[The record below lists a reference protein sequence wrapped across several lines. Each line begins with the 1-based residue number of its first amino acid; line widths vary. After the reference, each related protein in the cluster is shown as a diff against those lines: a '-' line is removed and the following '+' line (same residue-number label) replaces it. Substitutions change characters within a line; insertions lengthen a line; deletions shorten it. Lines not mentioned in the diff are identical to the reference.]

1 MNLNYFEAKKS
12 IQSGSLFSAYL
23 FYGEEAYLREEL
35 ERQLSAA
42 FLGADLPFGRE
53 KVDGKTLTL
62 SQAVERISEGNLF
75 ASRRLLVVDRPSY
88 LAPPRSGAKTAD
100 KADKEEEAEE
110 TPREDDAGLK
120 RLERL
125 IEKASLPP
133 QNIIVFLSPAADRR
147 KKMFKLLS
155 EKGLVADC
163 APLKKDDLEQWIRER
178 AARAGKTIGRAA
190 LEQLLI
196 SGDRELWSMA
206 KELDK
211 YITYLHAEQGE
222 ITAEVVELLSAG
234 DAQGNV
240 FKLADALSEGNLAR
254 SLHLLQLLLIRREK
268 PLQIFFML
276 VRHFRLLFVAWD
288 YCREKIAVELFA
300 RDMKLHPFAA
310 RKLYQQ
316 VAAYDL
322 ITLEQIM
329 LALQTIDHR
338 IKTGALDPQVALEI
352 ALEQIH
358 HRVWLAKQGYGIC
371 ESSMIE

>member
-1 MNLNYFEAKKS
+1 MNLNYFEARKH
-12 IQSGSLFSAYL
+12 IQSGPLFSAYL

-35 ERQLSAA
+35 ERQLSAT
-42 FLGADLPFGRE
+42 FLGADLQFGRE
-53 KVDGKTLTL
+53 KVDGKALTL
-62 SQAVERISEGNLF
+62 SQAVERISESNLF
-75 ASRRLLVVDRPSY
+75 ASRRLLVVDRPPY
-88 LAPPRSGAKTAD
+88 LALPRSGAKSTD

-110 TPREDDAGLK
+110 TFREDDACLK
-120 RLERL
+120 RLERFM
-125 IEKASLPP
+125 EKTSLPP

-147 KKMFKLLS
+147 KKIFKLLS
-155 EKGLVADC
+155 AKGLAADC
-163 APLKKDDLEQWIRER
+163 ASLKKDDLERWIRER
-178 AARAGKTIGRAA
+178 VARTGKTIGHAA
-190 LEQLLI
+190 MEQLLI
-196 SGDRELWSMA
+196 TGDRELWSLD

-211 YITYLHAEQGE
+211 YLTYLYEEQRE

-288 YCREKIAVELFA
+288 YRQEKISAEHFA
-300 RDMKLHPFAA
+300 RDMKLQPFAA

-329 LALQTIDHR
+329 LALQKIDHR
-338 IKTGALDPQVALEI
+338 IKTGALDPQGALEI

-358 HRVWLAKQGYGIC
+358 HLYAQHPRRI
-371 ESSMIE
+371 